1 MTPMMPTISP
11 REFVDRWRDA
21 GFGERQGAQS
31 FFNDLCGLVG
41 HATPAGYGDPEA
53 FTFEKAVPGG
63 FADAYYE
70 EHFGWEFKGRDA
82 QLDGAFDQLLRY
94 QVHLKTPPLLIVS
107 SFETIRIQT
116 NFPGMETARYDVGIG
131 EFVRAE
137 RLELVQDVFF
147 APQRFRERLRSVDAV
162 TRETAAVFQS
172 IVVDME
178 RASGDNVTP
187 HSTTNVTP
195 HSDAG
200 PERLARYLNQLVFCL
215 YAEDAGLLPEGLFTR
230 IVAQHYR
237 NPATF
242 DRAVRSLFA
251 QMATG
256 GFSGADEI
264 AHFNGD
270 LFNMVDTVELSTTA
284 LQRLGEACERNWRDI
299 EPSIFGTLFERALDA
314 SKRAQTGAHYTGAE
328 DIELVVEPVVMTPLR
343 REWATARAEIEGLLS
358 SSEAGFS
365 GLGDYQDYGRQSGRS
380 GSSEA
385 GFSRFADFQD
395 GVADASITQ
404 SRQSRNP
411 VNPASDDS
419 PAHARLE
426 GFRERLA
433 SVRVLDP
440 ACGSGNFLYIA
451 LRSLLD
457 LEKEVIDYA
466 AAQGWLGLTPRVQP
480 DQMLG
485 LEINHYAAELAR
497 TALWIGY
504 IQWHQA
510 NGFAYTQ
517 RPILTPLDTI
527 RQTDA
532 ILDLTD
538 PKHPAEPEWPAAEFI
553 VGNPPFLG
561 GKLLRTGLSDE
572 YVDTLFK
579 QYNGK
584 VPAEADLVCYWFDK
598 AQQAIAAGTVKRAG
612 LLATQGI
619 RGGANRRVL
628 QRIKETGDIF
638 IAWSDHPWV
647 LEGAA
652 VHISIVGFDD
662 GSESERE
669 LDGQPAPAINANLT
683 VGVDLTAAKRLEEN
697 LGIAFMGDTKGGPF
711 DIPGDLAREM
721 LGSPNPHGKGN
732 EDVVRPW
739 VNGRDITD
747 RSRGMWIVDFG
758 DMSIDEAVL
767 YESPFEYVNAH
778 VRPQRE
784 RSRSTIAS
792 WWLHERP
799 RPEMRKALQSIDRYI
814 VTTRVS
820 KHRLFAWM
828 GNETLADSAT
838 IAVARDDDYTFGVLH
853 SRFHELWAR
862 GMGTQL
868 REVESGFRYTPTTC
882 FETFPFPHPTE
893 EQRESIGAIAAEL
906 NSLREGWLNPE
917 GISAAELRRRTLTNL
932 YNQRPTWLDN
942 VHARLDAAVSDAYG
956 WPADLADG
964 EVLERLLAL
973 NLERAG
979 E

>member
-1 MTPMMPTISP
+1 MCVMTPLMPTISP
-11 REFVDRWRDA
+11 REFVGRWRDA

-131 EFVRAE
+131 EFEQAE
-137 RLELVQDVFF
+137 RLELLRDVFF
-147 APQRFRERLRSVDAV
+147 APHRFRERLRSVDAV

-178 RASGDNVTP
+178 ARNED
-187 HSTTNVTP
+187 
-195 HSDAG
+195 

-237 NPATF
+237 DPATL
-242 DRAVRSLFA
+242 DRAIRSLFA

-270 LFNMVDTVELSTTA
+270 LFNVVDTVELSTTA

-343 REWATARAEIEGLLS
+343 REWEAARAEIEGLL
-358 SSEAGFS
+358 E
-365 GLGDYQDYGRQSGRS
+365 
-380 GSSEA
+380 
-385 GFSRFADFQD
+385 
-395 GVADASITQ
+395 GVGPSA
-404 SRQSRNP
+404 R
-411 VNPASDDS
+411 
-419 PAHARLE
+419 ARLE

-532 ILDLTD
+532 ILDLSD
-538 PKHPAEPEWPAAEFI
+538 PEHPAEPEWPAAEFI

-561 GKLLRTGLSDE
+561 SRLFLAQFGDE
-572 YVDTLFK
+572 YVQSL
-579 QYNGK
+579 Y
-584 VPAEADLVCYWFDK
+584 DLYRKRIPNSSDLCCYWFEK
-598 AQQAIAAGTVKRAG
+598 ARAQIQGGTSLRAG

-619 RGGANRRVL
+619 RFQRNRQALV
-628 QRIKETGDIF
+628 RIKETGDIF
-638 IAWSDHPWV
+638 AAYSDRDWV
-647 LEGAA
+647 LDGAN
-652 VHISIVGFDD
+652 VHISVVCFDD
-662 GSESERE
+662 GSEPMRV
-669 LDGQPAPAINANLT
+669 LDDEEVHQIN
-683 VGVDLTAAKRLEEN
+683 VDLTATVDLTLAKRLREN
-697 LGIAFMGDTKGGPF
+697 LDIAFRGIDKIGEF
-711 DIPGDLAREM
+711 DIDHATAMSM
-721 LGSPNPHGKGN
+721 LGMSNPDGRSNRDVIKRWINGK
-732 EDVVRPW
+732 
-739 VNGRDITD
+739 DITEH
-747 RSRGMWIVDFG
+747 SRDVWVIDFG
-758 DMSIDEAVL
+758 VNTPEAEAAL
-767 YESPFEYVNAH
+767 YEAPFEYVKQV
-778 VRPQRE
+778 VRPTRINNRMRWRAE
-784 RSRSTIAS
+784 N
-792 WWLHERP
+792 WWLHGSP
-799 RPEMRKALQSIDRYI
+799 ASGMREKLSTLDRYI
-814 VTTRVS
+814 ATPKVS
-820 KHRLFAWM
+820 KHRFFVWLTTDKLPS
-828 GNETLADSAT
+828 NLV
-838 IAVARDDDYTFGVLH
+838 IAIASDDDYVLGVLQSSIH
-853 SRFHELWAR
+853 ITWTLAIGS
-862 GMGTQL
+862 QL
-868 REVESGFRYTPTTC
+868 EDRPTYIPTAC
-882 FETFPFPHPTE
+882 FQTFPFPRPTE
-893 EQRESIGAIAAEL
+893 EQREAIGAIAAEL
-906 NSLREGWLNPE
+906 DRLREGWLNPD
-917 GISAAELRRRTLTNL
+917 GVSAAELRRRTLTNL

-942 VHARLDAAVSDAYG
+942 VHARLDAAVSAAYG

-964 EVLERLLAL
+964 EILERLLAL

-979 E
+979 G

>member
-1 MTPMMPTISP
+1 MLALGDEMTPQLPTMTP
-11 REFVDRWRDA
+11 QEFVARWRNA

-53 FTFEKAVPGG
+53 FTFEKWVPGG
-63 FADAYYE
+63 FADAYFE
-70 EHFGWEFKGRDA
+70 EHFGWEFKGQDA

-116 NFPGMETARYDVGIG
+116 NFPGMETARYDLGIG
-131 EFVRAE
+131 ELEQPE
-137 RLELVQDVFF
+137 RLGLVRDVFF
-147 APQRFRERLRSVDAV
+147 APHRFRERLRSVDAV
-162 TRETAAVFQS
+162 TRETAALFQS

-178 RASGDNVTP
+178 ARNED
-187 HSTTNVTP
+187 
-195 HSDAG
+195 

-215 YAEDAGLLPEGLFTR
+215 YSEDAGLLPDGLFTR
-230 IVAQHYR
+230 VVAQHYR
-237 NPATF
+237 NPETF
-242 DRAVRSLFA
+242 DEAIRSLFIL
-251 QMATG
+251 MATG
-256 GFSGADEI
+256 GHAGADQI

-270 LFNMVDTVELSTTA
+270 LFNVVDTVELSTVA

-314 SKRAQTGAHYTGAE
+314 SKRAQTGAHYTGAD

-343 REWATARAEIEGLLS
+343 REWEETRTAIDKLLDAEQNANTVVAMASSPGFDPLTALATALRTRAREE
-358 SSEAGFS
+358 
-365 GLGDYQDYGRQSGRS
+365 
-380 GSSEA
+380 
-385 GFSRFADFQD
+385 
-395 GVADASITQ
+395 
-404 SRQSRNP
+404 
-411 VNPASDDS
+411 
-419 PAHARLE
+419 LE
-426 GFRERLA
+426 VFRHRLA

-451 LRSLLD
+451 LRLLLD
-457 LEKEVIDYA
+457 LEREVIDFA
-466 AAQGWLGLTPRVQP
+466 AVQDWHGLTPTVQP
-480 DQMLG
+480 NQMLG

-510 NGFAYTQ
+510 NGFGYTQ

-538 PKHPAEPEWPAAEFI
+538 PEHPAEPEWPAAEFI

-561 GKLLRTGLSDE
+561 GKLLRTGLSDG
-572 YVDTLFK
+572 YVDALFK
-579 QYNGK
+579 QYDGK
-584 VPAEADLVCYWFDK
+584 VPGEADLVCYWFDK
-598 AQQAIAAGTVKRAG
+598 AQRAITAGNASRAG

-638 IAWSDHPWV
+638 MAWSDHPWV

-662 GSESERE
+662 GSEDDRE
-669 LDGQPAPAINANLT
+669 LDGQSVPAINANLT
-683 VGVDLTAAKRLEEN
+683 VGVDLTVARRLPTSMN
-697 LGIAFMGDTKGGPF
+697 IAFQGPVKVGKF
-711 DIPGDLAREM
+711 DIPNELAHEM
-721 LGSPNPHGKGN
+721 TNSPNPHN
-732 EDVVRPW
+732 ESNLAVMSPW
-739 VNGRDITD
+739 VNGKDITD
-747 RSRGMWIVDFG
+747 RPRGMWIIDFG
-758 DMSIDEAVL
+758 TMSHEQAAL
-767 YESPFEYVNAH
+767 YEAPFEYVSKH
-778 VRPQRE
+778 IRPTRENNRDRQRNTYWWRLG
-784 RSRSTIAS
+784 RSGEDLRTAVSS
-792 WWLHERP
+792 LKRF
-799 RPEMRKALQSIDRYI
+799 I
-814 VTTRVS
+814 VTPRVS
-820 KHRLFAWM
+820 KHRVFVWVQP
-828 GNETLADSAT
+828 ETLPDSAVVA
-838 IAVARDDDYTFGVLH
+838 IARDDDNAFGVLH

-882 FETFPFPHPTE
+882 FETFPFPRPTE
-893 EQRESIGAIAAEL
+893 EQREAIGAAAAEL
-906 NSLREGWLNPE
+906 NSLREGWLNPP
-917 GISAAELRRRTLTNL
+917 GASAAELRKRTLTNL

-942 VHARLDAAVSDAYG
+942 IHARLDAAVADAYG
-956 WPADLADG
+956 WPADLPDA
-964 EVLERLLAL
+964 EMLERLLGL

-979 E
+979 AETNSE

>member
-11 REFVDRWRDA
+11 REFVGRWRDA

-41 HATPAGYGDPEA
+41 HATPAGYGNPEA

-63 FADAYYE
+63 FADAYFE
-70 EHFGWEFKGRDA
+70 EHFGWEFKGQDA

-131 EFVRAE
+131 EFAE
-137 RLELVQDVFF
+137 PARLELLRDVFF
-147 APQRFRERLRSVDAV
+147 APHRFRERLRSVDAV

-178 RASGDNVTP
+178 ARNEE
-187 HSTTNVTP
+187 
-195 HSDAG
+195 

-237 NPATF
+237 DPATF

-270 LFNMVDTVELSTTA
+270 LFNVVDTVELSTTA

-343 REWATARAEIEGLLS
+343 REWETARGEIE

-365 GLGDYQDYGRQSGRS
+365 GFADLQDYGRQSELSESGFSGFADSQDYGRQSG
-380 GSSEA
+380 
-385 GFSRFADFQD
+385 Q
-395 GVADASITQ
+395 SI
-404 SRQSRNP
+404 NP
-411 VNPASDDS
+411 VNPDSDDS
-419 PAHARLE
+419 SARARLE
-426 GFRERLA
+426 AFRQRLA

-457 LEKEVIDYA
+457 LEKEVIDYVA
-466 AAQGWLGLTPRVQP
+466 ARGWLGLTPRVQP

-510 NGFAYTQ
+510 NGFPYTQ

-532 ILDLTD
+532 ILDLSD
-538 PKHPAEPEWPAAEFI
+538 PNNPAEPEWPAAEFI

-561 GKLLRTGLSDE
+561 HVPFRESLGDG
-572 YVDTLFK
+572 YVDVVYGL
-579 QYNGK
+579 YGNRI
-584 VPAEADLVCYWFDK
+584 PNSSDLCCYWLEK
-598 AQQAIAAGTVKRAG
+598 ARAQIEAGATQRAG
-612 LLATQGI
+612 LLATQAI
-619 RGGANRRVL
+619 RFQSNRPVL
-628 QRIKETGDIF
+628 ARIKETGDIF
-638 IAWSDHPWV
+638 EAISDKDWV

-652 VHISIVGFDD
+652 VHISIICFDD
-662 GSESERE
+662 GTEISRS
-669 LDGQPAPAINANLT
+669 LDGKSVPTINP
-683 VGVDLTAAKRLEEN
+683 DLTIGFDLTTAKPLLENRRL
-697 LGIAFMGDTKGGPF
+697 AFQGVGKVGDF
-711 DIPGDLAREM
+711 DISATVATDM
-721 LGSPNPHGKGN
+721 LNRPNPHGRHN
-732 EDVVRPW
+732 SDVLRRW
-739 VNGRDITD
+739 VNGVDITQ
-747 RSRGMWIVDFG
+747 RSRDMWIIDFG
-758 DMSIDEAVL
+758 TDRTEEEAAL
-767 YESPFEYVNAH
+767 YEEPFEYIRANVKPRRIRNKMQWRA
-778 VRPQRE
+778 
-784 RSRSTIAS
+784 TN
-792 WWLHERP
+792 WWLHGYLAT
-799 RPEMRKALQSIDRYI
+799 EMRAALAPLPRYI
-814 VTTRVS
+814 
-820 KHRLFAWM
+820 
-828 GNETLADSAT
+828 
-838 IAVARDDDYTFGVLH
+838 
-853 SRFHELWAR
+853 
-862 GMGTQL
+862 
-868 REVESGFRYTPTTC
+868 
-882 FETFPFPHPTE
+882 
-893 EQRESIGAIAAEL
+893 
-906 NSLREGWLNPE
+906 
-917 GISAAELRRRTLTNL
+917 
-932 YNQRPTWLDN
+932 
-942 VHARLDAAVSDAYG
+942 
-956 WPADLADG
+956 
-964 EVLERLLAL
+964 
-973 NLERAG
+973 AG
-979 E
+979 C